1 MADAEPTAPVPVEA
15 PKPQK
20 KRSPNRL
27 VVEEAM
33 NDDNSVPS
41 PAAGFKTP
49 IALQQAYAAYAV
61 SVKSWAWV
69 VGGMQGIDK

>member
-1 MADAEPTAPVPVEA
+1 MADAEPAPVPVEA
-15 PKPQK
+15 PKPVK

-41 PAAGFKTP
+41 PGLRAVSRLPGFKIP
-49 IALQQAYAAYAV
+49 MVPMSAFCGAYCE
-61 SVKSWAWV
+61 
-69 VGGMQGIDK
+69 DER